1 MSEWLN
7 ALGFGVL
14 VVAFVLGV
22 SSLIMTAMID
32 KNSEK
37 FMQQRV
43 EYGFFGVSG
52 LVIFLLLSYALA

>member
-7 ALGFGVL
+7 AIGFGIL

-22 SSLIMTAMID
+22 SSLIMAAMID
-32 KNSEK
+32 KQSETA
-37 FMQQRV
+37 MQQRV
-43 EYGFFGVSG
+43 EYGFFGISG

>member
-22 SSLIMTAMID
+22 SSLIMTTMID

-37 FMQQRV
+37 LMQQRV